1 MSPKTVG
8 LIVFEQTAAADLAG
22 PAEVFSRANISDGNG
37 CESSC
42 YNVLILGLTTE
53 PCMTECEIVVKPHT
67 DIGSASPLD
76 TVIISGG
83 NGIRDGKVTKKVA
96 KWLNHRR
103 STTRRIVANHHQRPV
118 LVRRT
123 EEEILVFS
131 VS

>member
-1 MSPKTVG
+1 
-8 LIVFEQTAAADLAG
+8 
-22 PAEVFSRANISDGNG
+22 
-37 CESSC
+37 
-42 YNVLILGLTTE
+42 
-53 PCMTECEIVVKPHT
+53 MTECGIVVKPHT

-103 STTRRIVANHHQRPV
+103 STTGRIVANHHQRPV